1 MIKELRKKIRFYSL
15 MSLIFTCF
23 RKFISYNEIIAG
35 DFLISLNLPRKYF
48 YKAPLLFHG
57 LDKYSFTCIA
67 SI

>member
-1 MIKELRKKIRFYSL
+1 

>member
-1 MIKELRKKIRFYSL
+1 MF
-15 MSLIFTCF
+15 
-23 RKFISYNEIIAG
+23 KFSA
-35 DFLISLNLPRKYF
+35 FQPLNLPRKYF